1 MTKFYKMARY
11 VFFMASTVK
20 KWTNFSK
27 LAFKWPFWQ
36 PWCQPAQNT
45 FKQRLRIHSITHCD
59 ITIQNV
65 THCVDWFSCLT
76 FVLLLIY
83 ASTTTKSY
91 ILNYMCM
98 AANFIIEG
106 RMQTYGRRLCAL
118 ALDYNFWTRNPS
130 RFSKVSKD
138 SDCSLISNQNF
149 S

>member
-65 THCVDWFSCLT
+65 THRVDWFSCLT
-76 FVLLLIY
+76 FVLLLMY

-106 RMQTYGRRLCAL
+106 RMQTYGLYFKLHVHGCKFHHRRPHANIRPQVVCPCFRL
-118 ALDYNFWTRNPS
+118 
-130 RFSKVSKD
+130 
-138 SDCSLISNQNF
+138 
-149 S
+149 